1 MFTLHDR
8 LRKEIER
15 ALVPML
21 RGRSGHICIIDP
33 PGHPNVGD
41 SAILLGELDFI
52 AQHFPRARLSF
63 YDVESYSPAADRYIE
78 QATILL
84 IHGGGNFG
92 DIWPRHH
99 QLRMRI
105 IERFP
110 HKATIQM
117 PQSIHFDSRDELTS
131 AAAAIRAHSDFTLLV
146 RDKRS
151 FDLALNSFEC
161 SVRLVPDM
169 AFAMRPIV
177 RRPPDVDYFCL
188 LRTDKEAVAD
198 HASILDAL
206 RGRGGT
212 TEARDWLDEP
222 QTLALRLDRRLG
234 WRTKANPASTAPLR
248 PAMTR
253 LRRHHALQRLR
264 YGVELL
270 SRGRTVV
277 TDRLHAHILS
287 CLLQIPNFTFDSY
300 DGKISAFY
308 ETWTHEDTGSRLVV
322 SPTDLIATKDHSAA
336 AEPSWSGQLTP

>member
-1 MFTLHDR
+1 LHDR

-15 ALVPML
+15 ILVPLL
-21 RGRSGHICIIDP
+21 RGRSDHICIIDP

-105 IERFP
+105 IETFP
-110 HKATIQM
+110 HKTIIQM
-117 PQSIHFDSRDELTS
+117 PQSIHFDSDHELMST
-131 AAAAIRAHSDFTLLV
+131 AAAIKAHPDFTLLV

-151 FDLALNSFEC
+151 FDFAVKSFEC
-161 SVRLVPDM
+161 TVHLVPDM
-169 AFAMRPIV
+169 AFAMKPIT
-177 RRPPDVDYFCL
+177 RHSPTVDYFCL
-188 LRTDKEAVAD
+188 LREDKEAAVD
-198 HASILDAL
+198 HGAILNAL
-206 RGRGGT
+206 RERGGT
-212 TEARDWLDEP
+212 IEDRDWLDEQ
-222 QTLALRLDRRLG
+222 QTFTARLDQRLG
-234 WRTKANPASTAPLR
+234 WRTKANPASTAFLR
-248 PAMTR
+248 PRMMR
-253 LRRHHALQRLR
+253 LRQHHALRRLS
-264 YGVELL
+264 YGIELL

-287 CLLQIPNFTFDSY
+287 CLLRIPNLTFDSY

-308 ETWTHEDTGSRLVV
+308 ETWTHEDANAGLVA
-322 SPTDLIATKDHSAA
+322 SPADLLAA
-336 AEPSWSGQLTP
+336 KVT